1 MCGVWCAVD
10 VRVWHVARGFNSGVH
25 MVCGVRPGPH
35 REESVEGGSAQ
46 SVMALLVKKNIKFA
60 NQETMMTLHLVR
72 SHLRI
77 LRRASMAVS
86 DTSNPTYEYSALY
99 YLDRNEEVFGRRV
112 QEVAFQESV
121 KYLDGFIAAIPD
133 AGDLRNTMETVHY
146 LLLRGVQLKLTGRST
161 AETAIMK

>member
-1 MCGVWCAVD
+1 MCGVWRAVD
-10 VRVWHVARGFNSGVH
+10 VGVWHVARGVSCGVH

-35 REESVEGGSAQ
+35 REESIENGSAQ
-46 SVMALLVKKNIKFA
+46 AVMALLVDKKVKFA
-60 NQETMMTLHLVR
+60 NAETTLTLHQVR

-77 LRRASMAVS
+77 LRRASMAVIDS
-86 DTSNPTYEYSALY
+86 SNPTYEYSALY

-121 KYLDGFIAAIPD
+121 KYLDSFIAAVPD
-133 AGDLRNTMETVHY
+133 AGDLRNTVETVHY